1 MVIRVKKKKK
11 DYMFCYQK
19 DTKSLFAVEC
29 GKRDFW
35 REIKKSS
42 TAFNIDTRRAILR
55 AIETQ
60 DEAAMQKWAEHTD
73 YQKFMLRTL
82 RGLKTKTG
90 KEKWQKK
97 PLDKKLLAWAD
108 DLKKSLTAFQF
119 SCYLFDE
126 ATVKTKDGKTKKGP
140 RRKLVG
146 CHLNGLVMLDIDHV
160 DNPMEVWEKLQ
171 ANEKLM
177 ERVVL
182 VHITSSGHGI
192 RIIFTADIKT
202 GNLADNQIAFA
213 ADLGYSPDQSCID
226 ATRNS
231 FAPKENEILFIDEEK
246 LFNYYDEAFDRRF
259 TAEYRQKKTQPTRF
273 QFDTAD
279 GSDPAHKPE
288 NRGVAGQDAEQGTLA
303 VGGVDVEPVA
313 KIKTTTDYDKTTT
326 ETTIKWRGYDIQ
338 SIIDARYADKL
349 PCAADSNRHN
359 ESLKLATDLLLM
371 LDGDK
376 QRVLHIVEAQPW
388 VQEII
393 DERDE
398 NVEQT
403 VESAASCIAQK
414 EKKYASSLP
423 SKAMLAAIQE
433 ATGRSYVEI
442 TKAQTQK
449 TATLKDD
456 DMSRWLWEWG
466 AQIEELSK
474 DFPLLKDITKGLKK
488 NQYPAALFV
497 AGGLLMTLMTR
508 CTYRFYHR
516 PEELR
521 RLNNS
526 TLIIGD
532 PASGKSFA
540 TRLFKLLAAPII
552 AADKIGKDAINAYR
566 EQMRTKGANKEK
578 PKKPKVVVRVHPART
593 SNAQFIQDMV
603 NSVEEV
609 DGQPMQL
616 HMLTFDTEL
625 DNTVTIQKGGSW
637 IDKQSLEL
645 KAFHNEEDG
654 QAYSNNDSIIQD
666 FYVFWNFIYTGTP
679 IALKK
684 KVNEQNF
691 GSGLATRLT
700 CIPLPATNFEM
711 ISRESN
717 VDFDSDNRL
726 KEWAEKLDR
735 MKGELS
741 VQKIVDELYDWTAR
755 RMADAAENDS
765 KADEMLL
772 KRCAYHGLN
781 FSAPFIVMR
790 HWDCMKQD
798 GTYWCGEFETDDVD
812 WRLAELIVNIQYAC
826 QRHYFGA
833 MAEAYFDNKLK
844 DASVNIQRKQKTYE
858 GFSRLPEVFT
868 TDDVMRCF
876 QLKNVSAAYMRISR
890 LQRDHLIEKD
900 EKFVDGGTNK
910 SHYRKT
916 GVLMC

>member
-1 MVIRVKKKKK
+1 
-11 DYMFCYQK
+11 MFCYQK
-19 DTKSLFAVEC
+19 NFSNPTLPVDEAQ
-29 GKRDFW
+29 FW
-35 REIKKSS
+35 ALVKATQWNE
-42 TAFNIDTRRAILR
+42 NIDKYR
-55 AIETQ
+55 ETH
-60 DEAAMQKWAEHTD
+60 DAA
-73 YQKFMLRTL
+73 
-82 RGLKTKTG
+82 LKR
-90 KEKWQKK
+90 
-97 PLDKKLLAWAD
+97 KLP
-108 DLKKSLTAFQF
+108 AFIFQAT
-119 SCYLFDE
+119 FDE
-126 ATVKTKDGKTKKGP
+126 TESKAGKLGRWRKQAATRLT
-140 RRKLVG
+140 
-146 CHLNGLVMLDIDHV
+146 GLVVMDIDHI
-160 DNPMEVWEKLQ
+160 P
-171 ANEKLM
+171 NEELIIKNEEFAAADFKQRAAELGI
-177 ERVVL
+177 L
-182 VHITSSGHGI
+182 LIYITPSGQGLKI
-192 RIIFTADIKT
+192 VFKARKEW
-202 GNLADNQIAFA
+202 GNLIDNQHAMA
-213 ADLGYSPDQSCID
+213 KLLGVEVDESCKD
-226 ATRNS
+226 ASRMS
-231 FAPKENEILFIDEEK
+231 FICKESDILFIDKELFTYENKEFGEK
-246 LFNYYDEAFDRRF
+246 YDAL
-259 TAEYRQKKTQPTRF
+259 YRDGHSQ
-273 QFDTAD
+273 
-279 GSDPAHKPE
+279 GSDTNT
-288 NRGVAGQDAEQGTLA
+288 NRTNQTNGCAQEKDSCNSCNSCSEK
-303 VGGVDVEPVA
+303 ESCSE
-313 KIKTTTDYDKTTT
+313 IM
-326 ETTIKWRGYDIQ
+326 WRGYDVQ
-338 SIIDARYADKL
+338 SIIDARYAEKL
-349 PCAADSNRHN
+349 PCAADSNRHT

-376 QRVLHIVEAQPW
+376 ALVQRIVEAQSW

-398 NVEQT
+398 NVSQT

-449 TATLKDD
+449 IATLKDD

-466 AQIEELSK
+466 AQIEEMSK
-474 DFPLLKDITKGLKK
+474 DFPLLKDICKGLKC

-540 TRLFKLLAAPII
+540 TRLFKLLAAPIV

-578 PKKPKVVVRVHPART
+578 PKKPKVVVRIHPART

-603 NSVEEV
+603 NAVEEV
-609 DGQPMQL
+609 DGEPMQL

-625 DNTVTIQKGGSW
+625 DNTLSLQKGGAY
-637 IDKQSLEL
+637 IDKQALQL

-654 QAYSNNDSIIQD
+654 QAYSNVDSVFQE
-666 FYVFWNFIYTGTP
+666 FYVIWNFIYTGTP

-684 KVNEQNF
+684 MVNEQNF

-711 ISRESN
+711 MSRESM
-717 VDFDSDNRL
+717 VDNDSDERL

-735 MKGELS
+735 MKGELT

-755 RMADAAENDS
+755 RMEDAKENDS

-781 FSAPFIVMR
+781 FAAPFIVMR
-790 HWDCMKQD
+790 HWDQMKQD
-798 GTYWCGEFETDDVD
+798 GQYWCGEFETDEVD
-812 WRLAELIVNIQYAC
+812 WKLAELIVNIQYAC

-833 MAEAYFDNKLK
+833 MAENYFDNKLK
-844 DASVNIQRKQKTYE
+844 DASVNIQRKQKTLE
-858 GFSRLPEVFT
+858 TFDRLPDEFTIEDVVRCFNLGSAASARKKVSRL
-868 TDDVMRCF
+868 
-876 QLKNVSAAYMRISR
+876 Y
-890 LQRDHLIEKD
+890 RDHLIEKVSE
-900 EKFVDGGTNK
+900 EKNGQK
-910 SHYRKT
+910 SLFRKT
-916 GVLMC
+916 GTIML